1 MKKTKAS
8 FGNGLVL
15 ALGAV
20 ALLGISAGFIVAQA
34 GSDVLAKLGIEKGSA
49 GPEVLSSL
57 SSGYIYDSA
66 AVKAFKALPASARA
80 EVVRAGLDWAKT
92 YIASAEFKSAY
103 AKLRESKKP
112 APPGPVPSAEE
123 TLAKMK
129 ADMEKGIENM
139 RQVQATADAETK
151 KSMDTAIKQIRA
163 QMEELDKNPQMKENF
178 RLGAEMQRTANK
190 NDYEAR
196 LKTWND
202 DLPEDPGMLVAKRIR
217 QFLET
222 SADVDFSAGLAP
234 RGDKMVFVKDEYEKK
249 SAYWKTCFRAGKEA
263 TEAARAFAKAW
274 LAELGRN

>member
-1 MKKTKAS
+1 MKEIVRVWGT
-8 FGNGLVL
+8 F
-15 ALGAV
+15 
-20 ALLGISAGFIVAQA
+20 ALLGISAGFVAAQT
-34 GSDVLAKLGIEKGSA
+34 GSDALGKLGIEKVSA
-49 GPEVLSSL
+49 GSKFLSSL
-57 SSGYIYDSA
+57 TSGYIYDPA
-66 AVKAFKALPASARA
+66 AFKAFKALPASARA

-92 YIASAEFKSAY
+92 YVASADFKSAY

-112 APPGPVPSAEE
+112 APPEPVPSAEE

-129 ADMEKGIENM
+129 ADVQTAIENM
-139 RQVQATADAETK
+139 RQAQATADAATK
-151 KSMDTAIKQIRA
+151 KSIEGAIKSMQA

-196 LKTWND
+196 LKAWND

-217 QFLET
+217 QFLTT
-222 SADVDFSAGLAP
+222 SADVDFSAALAP

-249 SAYWKTCFRAGKEA
+249 PAYWKTCFRAGTEA

-274 LAELGRN
+274 LAELEKR